1 MELKKCLLTNNDCY
15 KKAQKITPAGIVVHS
30 TGANN
35 PSLKRYIQP
44 DDGLLGKNTYN
55 NHWNKSGV
63 GKCVHAFIGKDINK
77 EVQVYQTLPFDY
89 AAWGVGNGSKGS
101 YNYKPAYIQF
111 EICED
116 SLKDEVYFNRAFE
129 VAAEFCAYLCNK
141 YNLKVE
147 NIVSHAESHKRG
159 YGSNHG
165 DCDNWL
171 KNFGKNMDWFRGE
184 VEKKLGKTTE
194 TSTTEQTKVVGKAVN
209 YLVKIASPDGSL
221 NVRKEPDA
229 KSAITAVVKNGEVF
243 TIVRESKGW
252 GKLKSGAGWIS
263 LNYTKPQT
271 KKTTTTQPKKKSNK
285 EVAKEVIK
293 GQWGDGKERKKRL
306 TEAGYDVAAV
316 QKEVNKLL
324 K

>member
-1 MELKKCLLTNNDCY
+1 MNLKKCMLTANDCY
-15 KKAQKITPAGIVVHS
+15 KKGQKIKPAGIVVHS

-35 PSLKRYIQP
+35 PTLRRYLAP
-44 DDGLLGKNTYN
+44 DDGLIGKNSYN

-89 AAWGVGNGSKGS
+89 ACWGVGSGKKGS

-129 VAAEFCAYLCNK
+129 LAAEFCAYLCNK
-141 YNLKVE
+141 YNIDIKNV
-147 NIVSHAESHKRG
+147 VSHYESYGRG

-171 KNFGKNMDWFRGE
+171 KKFGKNMDWFRGE
-184 VEKKLGKTTE
+184 VEKKLGKAPE
-194 TSTTEQTKVVGKAVN
+194 VKPAEDKPSTVKGTPVN
-209 YLVKIASPDGSL
+209 YLVKVNSPDGSL
-221 NVRKEPDA
+221 NVRKEPNA
-229 KSAITAVVKNGEVF
+229 KSTITTVVKNGEVF
-243 TIVRESKGW
+243 TIVEEYKGW

-263 LNYTKPQT
+263 LNYTKPHT
-271 KKTTTTQPKKKSNK
+271 NKVSKPKSVTA
-285 EVAKEVIK
+285 VAKEVIK

-306 TEAGYDVAAV
+306 TEAGYDPAAV
-316 QKEVNKLL
+316 QKEVNRLMK